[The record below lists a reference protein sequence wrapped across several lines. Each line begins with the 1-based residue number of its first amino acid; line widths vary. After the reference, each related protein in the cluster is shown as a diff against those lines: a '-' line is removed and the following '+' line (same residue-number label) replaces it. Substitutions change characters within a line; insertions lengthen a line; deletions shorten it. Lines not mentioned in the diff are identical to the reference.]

1 MPRKASPRITRPS
14 GIEVS
19 ANGNYYYWKCNVSG
33 KETFAPEPRFK
44 DVVKKYGSEEKL
56 FKEYVLRP
64 VQKYVD
70 AGFDAETIKD
80 IMANNNGELPSLE
93 VKQVKEKKEKRRS
106 VKNLSVGEI
115 EVSGLPDEPK
125 VLIFPWSGNP
135 DYFRSPPS
143 VLSVEA
149 ETKNS
154 CVYPN
159 RNLDDQCFGC
169 SIYEQCQS
177 SAKFSLEDM
186 KKPKAQ
192 IKIKPVDV
200 VSV

>member
-1 MPRKASPRITRPS
+1 MARKASPRITRPS
-14 GIEVS
+14 GIQQS
-19 ANGNYYYWKCNVSG
+19 ANGKYFYWLCNVSG

-70 AGFDAETIKD
+70 AGFDADTIKD

-93 VKQVKEKKEKRRS
+93 AKQVKEKKEKRRS

-115 EVSGLPDEPK
+115 EVIGLPDEPK

-135 DYFRSPPS
+135 DYFRSPPAAFS
-143 VLSVEA
+143 IEA
-149 ETKNS
+149 ESKNA
-154 CVYPN
+154 CIYPN

-169 SIYEQCQS
+169 SVYEQCQS
-177 SAKFSLEDM
+177 SAKFSAEDM
-186 KKPKAQ
+186 KKPKVQ
-192 IKIKPVDV
+192 IKIKPVQ
-200 VSV
+200 VSA